1 MKLGDNM
8 ATKPVKSTKS
18 SRPRKK
24 ERQQNTEVEE
34 VTEGKSPGILQ
45 KLFFWVIIP
54 LLFVSAVLLIT
65 ATATGTNVFEKV
77 KEMTGF
83 SSSDQKAKDVAKFN
97 TNNEKEIA
105 DLKAQ
110 LQEKDAEIAKLQ
122 SQIEDSKTAKSK
134 MAIEKHRLEVQIK
147 NLQKSNNKVKA
158 SFGDLVSTYEK
169 MTPKAAAPAII
180 KMNDTDAL
188 RILSNLNPEIL
199 AAILEK
205 MPAKNAAH
213 YTELMSKK

>member
-1 MKLGDNM
+1 M

-24 ERQQNTEVEE
+24 ERQQNIEVEE
-34 VTEGKSPGILQ
+34 VNEGKSPGILQ

-54 LLFVSAVLLIT
+54 LLFASAVLLI
-65 ATATGTNVFEKV
+65 AAQVTGTNVFEKV
-77 KEMTGF
+77 KEMTGM
-83 SSSDQKAKDVAKFN
+83 SSSDQKAKDIAKFN

-110 LQEKDAEIAKLQ
+110 LQEKDAEVAKLQ

-188 RILSNLNPEIL
+188 RILSSLNPEIL

-213 YTELMSKK
+213 YTELMSKNK